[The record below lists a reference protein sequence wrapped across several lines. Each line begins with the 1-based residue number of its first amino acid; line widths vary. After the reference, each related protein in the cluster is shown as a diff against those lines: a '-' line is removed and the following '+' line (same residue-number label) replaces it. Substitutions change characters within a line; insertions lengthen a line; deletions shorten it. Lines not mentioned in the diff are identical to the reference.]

1 MYIVVVGAGEV
12 GYELA
17 KALIRDDHEV
27 FIVEKSQERCNAIKE
42 ELGSLVIAGSG
53 FDEAVL
59 KEAGTSRADVF
70 MAVTGSD
77 PDNLAACQMAKH
89 RFGVARTMSLV
100 SNGDNEP
107 LFRDLGVDVCITTS
121 EIILARIEEELP
133 RNQLVH
139 MMDIKGSNREVVSIR
154 IPQDSAAVGKALREI
169 PVPANSIISCILKR
183 DGNLLA
189 ADGALVLGHDDEVV
203 IITTEEE
210 EEALR
215 EALTSE

>member
-17 KALIRDDHEV
+17 KALIRNDHEV
-27 FIVEKSQERCNAIKE
+27 FIIEKSQERCNAIKD

-53 FDEAVL
+53 SDEAVL
-59 KEAGTSRADVF
+59 REAGTSRADVF
-70 MAVTGSD
+70 MAVTGND

-89 RFGVARTMSLV
+89 RFGVSRTMSLV

-107 LFRDLGVDVCITTS
+107 LFRELGIDVCIRTS
-121 EIILARIEEELP
+121 EIILTRIEEELP
-133 RNQLVH
+133 RNPLVH

-154 IPQDSAAVGKALREI
+154 IPQDATAIGKALREI
-169 PVPANSIISCILKR
+169 PVPANIIISCILKR
-183 DGNLLA
+183 DGSLLA
-189 ADGALVLGHDDEVV
+189 ADGALVLGYDDEVV

-215 EALTSE
+215 EALTGE

>member
-1 MYIVVVGAGEV
+1 MYIVVVGAGDV

-17 KALIRDDHEV
+17 KVLIRNEHEV
-27 FIVEKSQERCNAIKE
+27 FIIEKSQERCNAIKD

-53 FDEAVL
+53 SDEAVL
-59 KEAGTSRADVF
+59 REAGTSRADVF

-89 RFGVARTMSLV
+89 RFGVSRTMSLV

-107 LFRDLGVDVCITTS
+107 LFRELGVDVCISTS
-121 EIILARIEEELP
+121 EIILTRIEEELP
-133 RNQLVH
+133 RNPLVH

-183 DGNLLA
+183 DGSLLA
-189 ADGALVLGHDDEVV
+189 ADGALVLGYDDEVV

-215 EALTSE
+215 EALTAE

>member
-1 MYIVVVGAGEV
+1 M

-17 KALIRDDHEV
+17 KALIRNEHEV
-27 FIVEKSQERCNAIKE
+27 FIIEKSQERCNVIKE

-53 FDEAVL
+53 SDEAVL
-59 KEAGTSRADVF
+59 REAGTSRAEVF

-89 RFGVARTMSLV
+89 RFGVTRTMSLV

-107 LFRDLGVDVCITTS
+107 LFRELGIDVCISTS
-121 EIILARIEEELP
+121 EIILTRIEEELP
-133 RNQLVH
+133 RNPLVH

-154 IPQDSAAVGKALREI
+154 IPQDSAAIGKALREI

-189 ADGALVLGHDDEVV
+189 ADGALVLGRDDEVV
-203 IITTEEE
+203 IITTEDE

-215 EALTSE
+215 EALTAE

>member
-27 FIVEKSQERCNAIKE
+27 FIVEKSQEKCNVIKE

-53 FDEAVL
+53 SDEAVL

-107 LFRDLGVDVCITTS
+107 LFRELGIDVCITTS

-154 IPQDSAAVGKALREI
+154 IPQDSAAIGKALREI

-189 ADGALVLGHDDEVV
+189 ADSELVLGYDDEVV
-203 IITTEEE
+203 IITTKDE

-215 EALTSE
+215 EALTAE

>member
-17 KALIRDDHEV
+17 KALIRNEHEV
-27 FIVEKSQERCNAIKE
+27 FIIERSQERCNVIKE

-53 FDEAVL
+53 SDEAVL
-59 KEAGTSRADVF
+59 REAGTSRADVF

-107 LFRDLGVDVCITTS
+107 LFRELGIDVCISTS
-121 EIILARIEEELP
+121 EIILTRIEEELP
-133 RNQLVH
+133 RNPLVH

-169 PVPANSIISCILKR
+169 PVPTNSIISCVLKR

-189 ADGALVLGHDDEVV
+189 ADGALVLGRDDEVV
-203 IITTEEE
+203 IITTEDE

-215 EALTSE
+215 EALTAE

>member
-189 ADGALVLGHDDEVV
+189 ADGELVLGHDDEVV